1 MKMKMK
7 KLLAAMLACAML
19 ASFAAC
25 SSSEDKPAADNKPAE
40 TTEKTEDK
48 KEETKKDDTTA
59 AELPAI
65 GVTIYKY
72 DDNFMTYTRKAMEN
86 AAKDVAVLNLNDS
99 QNDQTKQL
107 EQIDVLINQGVKALI
122 INLVDPSNAPVVA
135 EKAKAANIPVVFVNK
150 EYPEGTD
157 KIDYDKCVYV
167 GTTSE
172 ESGIIQG
179 QLILDAWNAN
189 KETWD
194 KNGDGKLQYVM
205 LMGEVGHPDAEA
217 RTKYSIQT
225 LNDNGVETQE
235 LANQSA
241 TWDTAKAKDLMD
253 TWLVKFPT
261 EIEAVICNND
271 GMAEGVITALNDKG
285 YNLGTEDSVTIPVFG
300 VDATDAAKQLIADG
314 KMTGTIK
321 QDAEGMANGIA
332 YLAKNVG
339 AGKDLMADT
348 GDFNISENVSNKIYI
363 PYATYTGE
371 S

>member
-1 MKMKMK
+1 MCKDTQIKGEMMKMKMK

-72 DDNFMTYTRKAMEN
+72 DDNFMTYTRKAMEI
-86 AAKDVAVLNLNDS
+86 AAKVVAVLNLNDS

-194 KNGDGKLQYVM
+194 K
-205 LMGEVGHPDAEA
+205 
-217 RTKYSIQT
+217 
-225 LNDNGVETQE
+225 
-235 LANQSA
+235 
-241 TWDTAKAKDLMD
+241 
-253 TWLVKFPT
+253 
-261 EIEAVICNND
+261 
-271 GMAEGVITALNDKG
+271 
-285 YNLGTEDSVTIPVFG
+285 
-300 VDATDAAKQLIADG
+300 
-314 KMTGTIK
+314 
-321 QDAEGMANGIA
+321 
-332 YLAKNVG
+332 
-339 AGKDLMADT
+339 
-348 GDFNISENVSNKIYI
+348 KIGR
-363 PYATYTGE
+363 AHV
-371 S
+371 